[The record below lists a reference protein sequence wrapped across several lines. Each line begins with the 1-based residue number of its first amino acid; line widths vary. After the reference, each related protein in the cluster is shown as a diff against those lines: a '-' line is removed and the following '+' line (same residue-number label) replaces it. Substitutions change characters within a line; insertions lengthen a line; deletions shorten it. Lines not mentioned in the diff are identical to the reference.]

1 MPAKKAKGPASVK
14 LNLLPPHVAAARKTK
29 TAVVLTVLVLLLTFM
44 GMGIWWQSNAAQISR
59 LNEELQQKT
68 AQAQEVQAIE
78 NKAQQIRSE
87 VGDISSAIQVLDDIH
102 NSGKEWST
110 LLQKIREWVPEEVRL
125 TSLTLQGGMTN
136 AQSVILTGYT
146 TSVMRLRDFYSQ
158 LSQSAL
164 FSSVQLQAV
173 DKNGVPVPVTGL
185 PPVLPREKPKGPE
198 VTTEL
203 APSGQPSAPPGA
215 GEAVGGPGVGAQG
228 GPGGP
233 PMGGPGMG
241 AQGGPG
247 GPPMG
252 GPGMGAHGGPG
263 GPPMGGPGMGA
274 HGGPGGPPMGGP
286 GMGAQGG
293 PGGPPMGGPGM
304 MMGGPGMVM
313 GPGMMGGMQ
322 MQQSPIVRDPVAP
335 RNAVYFAIIA
345 NLAQPVQVAKT
356 LAPPAPAGQPFGG
369 MPGGPPM
376 MAPGGMEG
384 PAGGGPGGPPLVPG
398 EEEGS

>member
-1 MPAKKAKGPASVK
+1 MPAKKTKSPASLK
-14 LNLLPPHVAAARKTK
+14 LNLLPPHVAAARKTRM
-29 TAVVLTVLVLLLTFM
+29 AVVLTVLVLLLTFI
-44 GMGIWWQSNAAQISR
+44 GMGLWWQSNAAQISR

-68 AQAQEVQAIE
+68 AQAQEVQAIQ

-87 VGDISSAIQVLDDIH
+87 VGDISSAIQVLDDIR

-136 AQSVILTGYT
+136 AQSVVLTGYT

-158 LSQSAL
+158 LSQSPL

-185 PPVLPREKPKGPE
+185 PPVLPKERPKGPE

-215 GEAVGGPGVGAQG
+215 GEAVGGS
-228 GPGGP
+228 
-233 PMGGPGMG
+233 GMG
-241 AQGGPG
+241 
-247 GPPMG
+247 M
-252 GPGMGAHGGPG
+252 HGGPG
-263 GPPMGGPGMGA
+263 GPPMGGPGMGM

-286 GMGAQGG
+286 GMGIHGGPGGPPMGGPGMGMHGG

-304 MMGGPGMVM
+304 MMGGPGMMM
-313 GPGMMGGMQ
+313 GPGMMGG

-369 MPGGPPM
+369 MPGGPSM
-376 MAPGGMEG
+376 MGPGGMEGPAGMGPGGMEG
-384 PAGGGPGGPPLVPG
+384 PAGGGPGGPPPAPG
-398 EEEGS
+398 EVE